1 MEASEII
8 IALRFGLFKVSF
20 DVRKSLSFDW
30 EKENTGNKT
39 IRTICFIDK
48 LHYLLTPCDDKYR

>member
-1 MEASEII
+1 
-8 IALRFGLFKVSF
+8 
-20 DVRKSLSFDW
+20 LSFDW

-48 LHYLLTPCDDKYR
+48 HFTIC